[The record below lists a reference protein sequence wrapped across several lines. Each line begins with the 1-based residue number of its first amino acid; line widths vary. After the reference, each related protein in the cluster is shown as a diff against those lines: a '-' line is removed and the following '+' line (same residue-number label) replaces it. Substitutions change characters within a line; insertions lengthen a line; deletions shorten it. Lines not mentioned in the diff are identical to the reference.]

1 MSGLISPFRIR
12 NEAAVGVQ
20 GTSKRKGKKESQVV
34 QLQIAHGLNQTYR
47 MMLLCQL
54 RFLQLQ
60 FKGLAQQKLCSIE
73 VRSAL
78 GHQSK
83 DGDVDESGRGA

>member
-1 MSGLISPFRIR
+1 MNFLSGLISSLRIR

-20 GTSKRKGKKESQVV
+20 GTPKRKGKKESQVV

-47 MMLLCQL
+47 MVLLCRL

-60 FKGLAQQKLCSIE
+60 FKGLGISAAQFFLSPPPEGGLDLVTNRK
-73 VRSAL
+73 
-78 GHQSK
+78 
-83 DGDVDESGRGA
+83 GAI